1 MQVVARS
8 CASIEALV
16 HMMFDYERYL
26 NMNDWGDAVRDD
38 VIEALGFLNQVLN
51 EAIDQRSDLQVA
63 MVRSPN
69 TQSVHA

>member
-1 MQVVARS
+1 
-8 CASIEALV
+8 
-16 HMMFDYERYL
+16 MMFDYERHL

-63 MVRSPN
+63 MVRCPSAS
-69 TQSVHA
+69 SVHARCRLTRSSPRR